1 VILTVVK
8 PLTEA
13 DILRVMREEWNAK
26 VSHLAEQIDMVMTSK
41 IGKNQEAEVLAPEL
55 KVKHKES
62 NLRYTISSVG
72 PRDVILRTPEG
83 ELFLVSKEQLENEY
97 RLD

>member
-1 VILTVVK
+1 MVK

-13 DILRVMREEWNAK
+13 DVLRVMREEWNAK
-26 VSHLAEQIDMVMTSK
+26 VSHLAEQIDMVMVSK
-41 IGKNQEAEVLAPEL
+41 VGKKEGEVLSPEL

-62 NLRYTISSVG
+62 NLRYTIDSVG

-83 ELFLVSKEQLENEY
+83 EQFLVSKEQLEDEY